1 MPSIFSIGLSALSA
15 AQAAQATT
23 GHNIA
28 NATTEGYNRQIVST
42 STNGAVHYGY
52 GYVGMGVQVTG
63 INRAYDD
70 LLGKQVL
77 SAKTASSY
85 YTEYSQKISQLDN
98 IVADTS
104 AGFSTSL
111 QDFFDSILELSSYPN
126 SDASRQAVLSNG
138 QSLVDKFDSLNTALQ
153 ESYNTI
159 NGQVQAAATSL
170 NSYATKIA
178 ELNSGII
185 KAQANGSAANDM
197 LDQRDQLVTEL
208 NGLVKVNVIK
218 ETNGSYSIYMGSG
231 QPLVMG
237 TAKASITAE
246 ANLDDPTR
254 LELAYQFK
262 NGDKAIIPGKLFE
275 GGTIGA
281 SLDYRTNT
289 LDVARN
295 SLGRIATV
303 IATSF
308 NDVQTSGQDQDG
320 EQGKAFFSIG
330 DPVVAPRTT
339 NSPNA
344 DLKVKITDPSKL
356 TISDYRVSYDGTNY
370 SVMRL
375 SDRTTQSV
383 AAGDFPKEIDGVTY
397 ELPTNMVAG
406 DVFTVR
412 PTSEGAAT
420 IGTLLTNTRQIA
432 AALPVVASAQG
443 TDDMN
448 LDKSGNAGNGSVS
461 NFTID
466 HTKFTSGST
475 FNFSYSG
482 GNLTLSPAGE
492 VTVKTRAGDTL
503 TYASG
508 ATIPYSEGAT
518 ISTGGISFVLS
529 GVIQDGDKFNLSP
542 VTANT
547 GTGSISDIG
556 VNQSYYTSPM
566 APGAKL
572 EFNYDRTANTFTPSF
587 TPAADAGPITVTH
600 LDGTTTNYAANA
612 PITYKEGDKYTTDKG
627 ISFSIK
633 GQPYSGDKFTIN
645 LNTTGVADNRN
656 AVNMAALQTS
666 NTIGKTTYQGAYS
679 SFVSVIGNQAN
690 EIKVLGAA
698 QDARKQSLVDQQQ
711 SESGV
716 NQDEEL
722 AKMIQN
728 QYAYQGAAKVIQA
741 ASDMLDVVLN
751 IRS

>member
-28 NATTEGYNRQIVST
+28 NATTAGYNRQIVST
-42 STNGAVHYGY
+42 STNGAVNYGY
-52 GYVGMGVQVTG
+52 GYVGMGVQITG

-77 SAKTASSY
+77 SASTASSY

-138 QSLVDKFDSLNTALQ
+138 QSLVDKFKSLNTSLQ
-153 ESYNTI
+153 EGYNTI
-159 NGQVQAAATSL
+159 NGQVTAAATSL

-178 ELNSGII
+178 ELNAGII
-185 KAQANGSAANDM
+185 KAQGSGSPAND
-197 LDQRDQLVTEL
+197 LQDQRDQLVTEL
-208 NGLVKVNVIK
+208 NDLVKVTVTK
-218 ETNGSYSIYMGSG
+218 ESNGSYSVYMGSG

-237 TAKASITAE
+237 TAKATISAQ

-262 NGDKAIIPGKLFE
+262 NGETTIIPGKLFE
-275 GGTIGA
+275 GGSIGA

-303 IATSF
+303 MAMTF

-320 EQGKAFFSIG
+320 EQGKAFFSVAA
-330 DPVVAPRTT
+330 PVVAGRST
-339 NSPNA
+339 NSANA
-344 DLKVKITDPSKL
+344 DLKVNITDASAL
-356 TISDYRVSYDGTNY
+356 TTSDYRVSYNGTSY

-375 SDRTTQSV
+375 SDRTTQTLSDT
-383 AAGDFPKEIDGVTY
+383 DFPKEIDGVTY
-397 ELPTNMVAG
+397 ELPTNMQAG

-412 PTSEGAAT
+412 PTADGAAS
-420 IGTLLTNTRQIA
+420 IGTLLTSTRQIA
-432 AALPVVASAQG
+432 AALPVVASTQT
-443 TDDMN
+443 TDDMS
-448 LDKSGNAGNGSVS
+448 LVTTGNAGNGAVT

-466 HTKFTSGST
+466 HSAFTSGST
-475 FNFSYSG
+475 FNFDYSG
-482 GNLTLSPAGE
+482 GNLTLSPPGD
-492 VTVKTRAGDTL
+492 VTVKTRDGQTL
-503 TYASG
+503 SYASG

-518 ISTGGISFVLS
+518 ISTGGVSFVLS
-529 GVIQDGDKFNLSP
+529 GVLQDGDKFAMSP
-542 VTANT
+542 KTANT
-547 GTGSISDIG
+547 GTGTISDIA
-556 VNQSYYTSPM
+556 VDKSYYTSPL
-566 APGAKL
+566 AAGTSL
-572 EFNYDRTANTFTPSF
+572 EFTYDRTANTFTPSSNVG
-587 TPAADAGPITVTH
+587 AVTVTH
-600 LDGTTTNYAANA
+600 LDGTTTDYAAGA
-612 PITYKEGDKYTTDKG
+612 AITYKEGDKYTTDNG
-627 ISFSIK
+627 ISFTMK
-633 GQPYSGDKFTIN
+633 GQPYTGDKFTVS
-645 LNTTGVADNRN
+645 LNTDGVSDNRN
-656 AVNMAALQTS
+656 AVNMASLQTS

-698 QDARKQSLVDQQQ
+698 QDAKKQSLVDQQQ

-722 AKMIQN
+722 AHMIQN

-741 ASDMLDVVLN
+741 ASDMLDVILSIN
-751 IRS
+751 S

>member
-28 NATTEGYNRQIVST
+28 NATTQGYNRQIVST
-42 STNGAVHYGY
+42 STNGAVNYGY
-52 GYVGMGVQVTG
+52 GYIGMGVQITG

-111 QDFFDSILELSSYPN
+111 QDFFDSIHQLASYPS
-126 SDASRQAVLSNG
+126 SDASRQGVLSNG
-138 QSLVDKFDSLNTALQ
+138 QSLVDKFASLNKAVQ
-153 ESYNTI
+153 EGYNTI
-159 NGQVQAAATSL
+159 NGQVQAAAVSL

-178 ELNSGII
+178 ELNAGII

-197 LDQRDQLVTEL
+197 LDQRDQLVTDL
-208 NGLVKVNVIK
+208 NGLVKVTVIK
-218 ETNGSYSIYMGSG
+218 ESNGSFSVYMGSG

-237 TAKASITAE
+237 TAKANITAE
-246 ANLDDPTR
+246 QNLDDPTR

-275 GGTIGA
+275 GGSIGA
-281 SLDYRTNT
+281 SLDYRSNT

-303 IATSF
+303 IARSF
-308 NDVQTSGQDQDG
+308 NDVQTSGQDLDG
-320 EQGKAFFSIG
+320 AQGKAFFSIA
-330 DPVVAPRTT
+330 DPVVSPRVT
-339 NSPNA
+339 NSANA
-344 DLKVKITDPSKL
+344 DLKVKITNASAL
-356 TISDYRVSYDGTNY
+356 TTSDYRVSYDGTNY

-375 SDRTTQSV
+375 SDRTTQSL
-383 AAGDFPKEIDGVTY
+383 ATGDFPKEIDGVTY
-397 ELPTNMVAG
+397 SLPSNMQAG

-432 AALPVVASAQG
+432 AALPVVASAQA

-448 LDKSGNAGNGSVS
+448 LDRTGNAGNGSVT

-466 HTKFTSGST
+466 HTNFTPGST
-475 FNFSYSG
+475 FNFTYNS
-482 GNLTLSPAGE
+482 GNLTLSPAGN

-503 TYASG
+503 NYPSG
-508 ATIPYSEGAT
+508 TPIPYSEGAT
-518 ISTGGISFVLS
+518 ISTGGVSFVLS
-529 GVIQDGDKFNLSP
+529 GVIQNGDKFNLSP

-547 GTGSISDIG
+547 GTGSISDVG
-556 VNQSYYTSPM
+556 VDQTYYTHPM
-566 APGAKL
+566 SAGGKL
-572 EFNYDRTANTFTPSF
+572 EFTYDRNANTFTPKF
-587 TPAADAGPITVTH
+587 TPAADAGAVTATH
-600 LDGTTTNYAANA
+600 LDGTTTTFAAGA
-612 PITYKEGDKYTTDKG
+612 AITYKEGDKYTTDKG

-633 GQPYSGDKFTIN
+633 GQPFSGDKFTID
-645 LNTTGVADNRN
+645 LNTNGVADNRN

-666 NTIGKTTYQGAYS
+666 NTIEKTTYQGAYS

-698 QDARKQSLVDQQQ
+698 QDARKKSLVDQQQ

-716 NQDEEL
+716 NRDEEL
-722 AKMIQN
+722 AHMLEN

-741 ASDMLDVVLN
+741 ASDMLNVVLG
-751 IRS
+751 IKS